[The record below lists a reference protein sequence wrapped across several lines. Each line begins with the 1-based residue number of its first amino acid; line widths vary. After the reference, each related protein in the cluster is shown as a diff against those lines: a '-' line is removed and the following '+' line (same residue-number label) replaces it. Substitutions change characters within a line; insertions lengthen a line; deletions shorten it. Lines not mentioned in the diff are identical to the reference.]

1 MTPELHEDTR
11 VLPVASGRQTRSWL
25 AVALAHHRAA
35 VARVI
40 AVSALAA
47 TASVTPALALGVLVD
62 RVVAG
67 AGTSV
72 LLSIAA
78 VAAAAAL
85 VGGVAAGL
93 SVYSVASLGAGLL
106 ADLRES
112 VVRRALR
119 MPTGVIE
126 DTGRGDLL
134 SRVTNDVAAVSKAV
148 ITVLPT
154 VVIATILT
162 AVSIATMVGLD
173 WRLGLAGAVALPL
186 YGLALHWYLPRSSP
200 RYAAERR
207 AVGERSQAMV
217 ESFTGLRTVHAYG
230 LEASQ
235 ASIVEI
241 KSAAA
246 RDISIAAFTVFTR
259 MVGRVNRAE
268 FVGLAAVLVVG
279 FMLVEDGAVSVGATT
294 AAALLFHRLFN
305 PIGMILYSF
314 ADLQL
319 AAAGLSRLI
328 GVAIST
334 DVDSDAPADA
344 QIDNTLIGGAPP
356 RGGAVELRAVHFGY
370 DARRPVIRGID
381 LRIEA
386 GTRVALIG
394 ASGAGKSTLAAMV
407 AGNLTPTSGSVM
419 IGGIPLDALP
429 TAVVRQHVA
438 TVSQE
443 VHVFAGPLIDDLRLA
458 RPSANTDEVC
468 AALDTI
474 GALEWVRELPGG
486 LDTVVGEGGH
496 QLTDAQAQQIALA
509 RLVLV
514 DPPIAV
520 LDEAT
525 AEAGSLGARDLERSA
540 AAATAGR
547 TTLVVAHRLSQ
558 AMQCDEVVVLDRGT
572 VIEQGTPAQLLASE
586 GLFARMWAAWTIQG
600 HGRDAEQ

>member
-1 MTPELHEDTR
+1 MTPQLHEDTR
-11 VLPVASGRQTRSWL
+11 VLPVASGRETRSWL
-25 AVALAHHRAA
+25 AAALAHHRAA

-47 TASVTPALALGVLVD
+47 IASVTPALALGVLVD

-67 AGTSV
+67 SGSSV
-72 LLSIAA
+72 LVSIAA

-112 VVRRALR
+112 VIRRALR
-119 MPTGVIE
+119 MPTRVIE

-162 AVSIATMVGLD
+162 VVSIATMVGLD

-235 ASIVEI
+235 ASIVET

-334 DVDSDAPADA
+334 DVDSGT
-344 QIDNTLIGGAPP
+344 QTDNTLIGGTTP

-370 DARRPVIRGID
+370 DARRPVLRGID
-381 LRIEA
+381 LRIKA

-419 IGGIPLDALP
+419 IGGVPLDTLP
-429 TAVVRQHVA
+429 ADVVREHVA

-458 RPSANTDEVC
+458 RPSAGTDEVT

-474 GALEWVRELPGG
+474 GALEWVRDLPDG
-486 LDTVVGEGGH
+486 LETVVGEGGH

-525 AEAGSLGARDLERSA
+525 AEAGSLGTRDLERSA

>member
-1 MTPELHEDTR
+1 MLG
-11 VLPVASGRQTRSWL
+11 LGL
-25 AVALAHHRAA
+25 AALLQRAA
-35 VARVI
+35 YARGQTW
-40 AVSALAA
+40 SAGASLAA
-47 TASVTPALALGVLVD
+47 GW
-62 RVVAG
+62 
-67 AGTSV
+67 
-72 LLSIAA
+72 A

-119 MPTGVIE
+119 MPTRVIE
-126 DTGRGDLL
+126 DAGRGDLL

-186 YGLALHWYLPRSSP
+186 YALALHWYLPRSSP

-230 LEASQ
+230 LESSQ
-235 ASIVEI
+235 ASIVET

-246 RDISIAAFTVFTR
+246 RDISVAAFTVFTR

-334 DVDSDAPADA
+334 DAD
-344 QIDNTLIGGAPP
+344 TTPVGGDIP
-356 RGGAVELRAVHFGY
+356 RDGTVELRAVHFGY
-370 DARRPVIRGID
+370 DTRRPVLRGID

-386 GTRVALIG
+386 ATRVALIG

-407 AGNLTPTSGSVM
+407 DGTLTPTSGSVM
-419 IGGIPLDALP
+419 IGGVPLDTLP
-429 TAVVRQHVA
+429 ADVVRQHVA
-438 TVSQE
+438 SVSQE

-458 RPSANTDEVC
+458 RPSADAEEIC

-474 GALEWVRELPGG
+474 GALEWVRNLPRG
-486 LDTVVGEGGH
+486 LNTVVGEGGH
-496 QLTDAQAQQIALA
+496 QLTDAQAQQMALA

-540 AAATAGR
+540 SAATAGR

-558 AMQCDEVVVLDRGT
+558 AMQCDEVVVLDRGM

>member
-25 AVALAHHRAA
+25 AAALAHHRAA

-47 TASVTPALALGVLVD
+47 IASVTPALALGVLVD

-93 SVYSVASLGAGLL
+93 AVYSVASLGAGLL

-112 VVRRALR
+112 VIRRALR
-119 MPTGVIE
+119 MPTRVIE

-235 ASIVEI
+235 ASIVET

-334 DVDSDAPADA
+334 DVDSDA

-370 DARRPVIRGID
+370 DARRPVLRGID

-419 IGGIPLDALP
+419 IGGIPLDTLP

-458 RPSANTDEVC
+458 RPSANTDEVW

-486 LDTVVGEGGH
+486 LETVVGEGGH

-572 VIEQGTPAQLLASE
+572 VIERGTPAQLLASE

>member
-1 MTPELHEDTR
+1 MSPELHEDTR

-25 AVALAHHRAA
+25 AAALAHHRAA

-47 TASVTPALALGVLVD
+47 IASVTPALALGVLVD

-112 VVRRALR
+112 VIRRALR
-119 MPTGVIE
+119 MPTRVLE

-154 VVIATILT
+154 MVIATILT

-173 WRLGLAGAVALPL
+173 WRLGLAGAAALPL

-235 ASIVEI
+235 ASIVET

-344 QIDNTLIGGAPP
+344 QIDNTLIGGAPT

-370 DARRPVIRGID
+370 DARRPVLRGID

-419 IGGIPLDALP
+419 IGGIPLDTLP
-429 TAVVRQHVA
+429 TDIVRQHVA

-474 GALEWVRELPGG
+474 GALEWVRELPAG

-572 VIEQGTPAQLLASE
+572 VIERGTPAQLLASE

-600 HGRDAEQ
+600 HGRGAEQ

>member
-25 AVALAHHRAA
+25 AAALAHHRAA
-35 VARVI
+35 VVRVI

-47 TASVTPALALGVLVD
+47 IASVTPALALGVLVD

-93 SVYSVASLGAGLL
+93 AVYSVASLGAGLL
-106 ADLRES
+106 ADLREG
-112 VVRRALR
+112 VIRRALR
-119 MPTGVIE
+119 MPTRVIE

-154 VVIATILT
+154 VVIASILT

-235 ASIVEI
+235 ASIVET

-328 GVAIST
+328 GVSIST
-334 DVDSDAPADA
+334 DVDSDA

-458 RPSANTDEVC
+458 RPSANTDEVW

-474 GALEWVRELPGG
+474 GVLEWVRELPGG

-572 VIEQGTPAQLLASE
+572 VIERGTPAQLLASE

>member
-1 MTPELHEDTR
+1 MTVGLHENAR
-11 VLPVASGRQTRSWL
+11 VLPIASGRQTRSWL
-25 AVALAHHRAA
+25 TAALADHRAA
-35 VARVI
+35 VVRVI

-47 TASVTPALALGVLVD
+47 IASVTPALALGVLVD

-119 MPTGVIE
+119 MPTRVIE
-126 DTGRGDLL
+126 DAGRGDLL

-186 YGLALHWYLPRSSP
+186 YALALHWYLPRSSP

-230 LEASQ
+230 LESSQ
-235 ASIVEI
+235 ASIVET

-246 RDISIAAFTVFTR
+246 RDISVAAFTVFTR

-334 DVDSDAPADA
+334 DAD
-344 QIDNTLIGGAPP
+344 TTPVGGDIP
-356 RGGAVELRAVHFGY
+356 RDGTVELRAVHFGY
-370 DARRPVIRGID
+370 DTRRPVLRGID

-407 AGNLTPTSGSVM
+407 DGTLTPTSGSVM
-419 IGGIPLDALP
+419 IGGVPLDTLP
-429 TAVVRQHVA
+429 ADVVRQHVA
-438 TVSQE
+438 SVSQE

-458 RPSANTDEVC
+458 RPSADAEEIC

-474 GALEWVRELPGG
+474 GALEWVRNLPRG
-486 LDTVVGEGGH
+486 LNTVVGEGGH

-540 AAATAGR
+540 SAATAGR

-558 AMQCDEVVVLDRGT
+558 AMQCDEVVVLDRGM